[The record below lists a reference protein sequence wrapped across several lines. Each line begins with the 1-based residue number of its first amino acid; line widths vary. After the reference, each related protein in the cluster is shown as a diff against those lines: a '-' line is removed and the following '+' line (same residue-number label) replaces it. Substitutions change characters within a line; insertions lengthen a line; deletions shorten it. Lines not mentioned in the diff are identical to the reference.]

1 MKRRNLAL
9 VALLIVPFISIRAQV
24 SLPQSIT
31 ISGGGCVNSV
41 LTLTTPVPAYE
52 IVWTLNGTTVVDRQ
66 TRTYQSNPLT
76 VAGAAD
82 GTTGTAANLLSAP
95 DRLFVD
101 AYGNVYVP
109 DLGNN
114 RIQKWAPGATS
125 GVTVAGG
132 NGTGAAANQF
142 NRPVSVFVDQQGNVY
157 VADQMN
163 NRVEKWAPGASSGTI
178 VAGMQNDLYFPT
190 DVFIDK
196 QGNLYV
202 SSQGDDCVVKYAPG
216 SLTGVV
222 VAGVRNSY
230 GGGALNLLGSP
241 TGIFVDNAGNLYICD
256 TDNNRVVKWASG
268 ASSGVVV
275 AGTGVAGNGVSQL
288 ANPLDLYVDCN
299 GTMYIAD
306 FNNHRIQYWIAGAST
321 GSTAVGVGT
330 AGNAVGQL
338 NSPTSV
344 FLDGNYN
351 IYVSDYGNNRVQK
364 VSYTIARSFTAT
376 APGSYTATVNT
387 GCSFITS
394 NAITIGPGQ
403 TAGIQI
409 SSDSRFICNNNPVIF
424 TAAVTYGGANPVY
437 QWKKNGNNVGTNSA
451 TYVDNTPVSGDI
463 ISCTLTSD
471 YVCLVSPDATS
482 NAITLS
488 EVLPPYLGAN
498 LTICP
503 GTEVQINAHSG
514 YMSYTWQDG
523 STDSIYTASGPGIYY
538 VDVTTFCQGKF
549 SDTVGITLYQLSTDF
564 LPVDTSVCVYDK
576 TVLRSSVAFDSYSWS
591 TGSTAAAIT
600 ADHPGWY
607 WLQGTDKRGCI
618 NTDSVLIS
626 GKDCPPMGIYVP
638 EAFSPNGDGRNDI
651 FRPII
656 YGNVT
661 SYQFSVYNRQ
671 GQLVFTSRE
680 LNKGWDGRINGQ
692 SPGTNVFAWF
702 CSYRMEGQPLRLE
715 KGTVVLIK

>member
-9 VALLIVPFISIRAQV
+9 AVLLIVPIITLRAQV

-41 LTLTTPVPAYE
+41 LTLTTPIPAHE
-52 IVWTLNGTTVVDRQ
+52 VVWTLNGTTVVDRE
-66 TRTYQSNPLT
+66 TVAPLTTTVT

-95 DRLFVD
+95 DRLYVD

-142 NRPVSVFVDQQGNVY
+142 NRPVSVFVDQQGDLY
-157 VADQMN
+157 VADQSN
-163 NRVEKWAPGASSGTI
+163 NRVEKWAPGATSGTI
-178 VAGMQNDLYFPT
+178 VAGTQNDLYLPT

-202 SSQGDDCVVKYAPG
+202 SSQGDDCVMKYAPG
-216 SLTGVV
+216 SLTGVI

-230 GGGALNLLGSP
+230 GSGQLNLLGSP
-241 TGIFVDNAGNLYICD
+241 TGIFVDDAGNLYVCD
-256 TDNNRVVKWASG
+256 TDNSRVVKWAPG

-275 AGTGVAGNGVSQL
+275 AGTGVSGNSTSQL
-288 ANPLDLYVDCN
+288 ANPLDIYVDCN
-299 GTMYIAD
+299 GNMYIAD
-306 FNNHRIQYWIAGAST
+306 FNNSRIQFWPAGASS
-321 GSTAVGVGT
+321 GGTAVGVGT
-330 AGNAVGQL
+330 PGNGVYQL

-376 APGSYTATVNT
+376 TPGSYTATVNT
-387 GCSFITS
+387 GCGFITS

-403 TAGIQI
+403 TPAVGI
-409 SSDSRFICNNNPVIF
+409 SSDSRFICNGTPVTF
-424 TAAVTYGGANPVY
+424 TAVPTYGGSNPVF
-437 QWKKNGNNVGTNSA
+437 QWKKNGVNVGTNA
-451 TYVDNTPVSGDI
+451 DTYVDNTPVNGDI

-471 YVCLVSPDATS
+471 YSCLASADAAS
-482 NAITLS
+482 NTITLT
-488 EVLPPYLGAN
+488 EVLPPDLGAD

-503 GTEVQINAHSG
+503 GAKVQLNAGSG
-514 YMSYTWQDG
+514 YMNYVWQDG
-523 STDSIYTASGPGIYY
+523 STDSVFTASGPGLYY
-538 VDVTTFCQGKF
+538 VDVTTSCQGKF
-549 SDTVGITLYQLSTDF
+549 SDTVSVGLYSLVTGF
-564 LPVDTSVCVYDK
+564 LPPDTSVCVYNK
-576 TVLRSSVAFDSYSWS
+576 TILRSSVVFDSYNWS

-607 WLQGTDKRGCI
+607 WLQGVDKDGCT

-638 EAFSPNGDGRNDI
+638 GAFTPNGDGKNDI
-651 FRPII
+651 FRPIV

-680 LNKGWDGRINGQ
+680 LNKGWDGRVGGQ
-692 SPGTNVFAWF
+692 SPEANVFAWF
-702 CSYRMEGQPLRLE
+702 CSYQLDGQPVQLE
-715 KGTVVLIK
+715 KGTVILVK